1 MIRLVLELRERR
13 DTVKIKV
20 TFRSFLLINFGL
32 LITALGLYFFLI
44 PANLAAGGVGGL
56 GVIINRL
63 LPQIP
68 VGVIMFIFNI
78 ILFILAFLLVGRE
91 FGGLTVYNSLLLSVL
106 IYILELLIPLK
117 GPLVGDLLVNLIYGM
132 LTTSM
137 GMAIVFNQNAS
148 TGGTDIIAAI
158 ISKFTGLNIGRSLLI
173 ADSLIALAA
182 ILVLGVEIGLY
193 SLLGI
198 LVNTTLI
205 DKIISGFNTKYQ
217 VAIVSQK
224 EELITDFITREMD
237 RGVTL
242 LHGTGGYSKEAKRVI
257 YTVVPRN
264 EYTIIRNKIM
274 EIDPQAFI
282 WVKMVSE
289 VHGEGYT
296 F

>member
-1 MIRLVLELRERR
+1 MTRLVLELRERR

-117 GPLVGDLLVNLIYGM
+117 GPQVGDLLVNLIYGM

-224 EELITDFITREMD
+224 EELITDFITRKMD

-282 WVKMVSE
+282 WVKIVSE

>member
-1 MIRLVLELRERR
+1 MTRLVLELRERR

-117 GPLVGDLLVNLIYGM
+117 GPQVGDLLVNLIYGM

-224 EELITDFITREMD
+224 EDLITDFITREMD

-282 WVKMVSE
+282 WVKIVSE

>member
-1 MIRLVLELRERR
+1 MTRLVLELRERR

-117 GPLVGDLLVNLIYGM
+117 GPQVGDLLVNLIYGM

-282 WVKMVSE
+282 WVKIVSE